1 MRTPDRITRHPQSG
15 FIAHYGH
22 EACPIKSMSAE
33 ERDHVLRIMV
43 ERYNA
48 IAHLY
53 ALGASL
59 PEEVHA

>member
-1 MRTPDRITRHPQSG
+1 MRTPDRITRHPHSG

-22 EACPIKSMSAE
+22 EVCPIKSMSAE

-48 IAHLY
+48 YDMADSH
-53 ALGASL
+53 
-59 PEEVHA
+59 PEEANV